1 MAEEIVN
8 QLTFGFQ
15 PKLRVDF
22 DGGAITSDAGLLLIR
37 EFDERLGLTTDVAAR
52 ISDNRDQRYVHHDML
67 SLVRQRSYQ
76 IVAGYEDANDADRL
90 KDDPTFQ
97 VVASESLDALGSQ
110 PTLSRLEND
119 IDWSSIARLSRV
131 GLDWFCQHAF
141 SEGTQPKELILDL
154 DSTDDPTHGQ
164 QQFALF
170 HGGYDQYMYHPLCW
184 FEGNTGLLLKT
195 RLRPGL
201 DRSASFVVEDLKQIV
216 PSLRQRFRQSK
227 LRLRADAGM
236 ATPAVETALEQH
248 DIEYVMG
255 IGTNSVFKQR
265 TAKLKAKAEARY
277 QRMQHPVQVRT
288 SFWHRARRWD
298 HRRRILVKIDVT
310 AMGTNIRFM
319 ITNRKGSAKD
329 LVKWYEQRG
338 EAENLIKE
346 LKLGMYADRLSC
358 HRFRANA
365 VRLQLHTIATLLMTY
380 FRRSVL
386 PDTVLAQASPDSI
399 RIRLLKVGAR
409 VVRTAR
415 RIHFHIAAHWP
426 GQELFQHGQQTLA
439 IKSSA

>member
-1 MAEEIVN
+1 MAKQIVK
-8 QLTFGFQ
+8 QLAFGFQ
-15 PKLRVDF
+15 RKLRIDF
-22 DGGAITSDAGLLLIR
+22 EGGTITSDAGLTLIR
-37 EFDERLGLTTDVAAR
+37 EMDHRLGLTADAASRVTD
-52 ISDNRDQRYVHHDML
+52 DRDQRYIDHDLTTLM
-67 SLVRQRSYQ
+67 RQRLYQ

-90 KDDPTFQ
+90 RDDPTFKA
-97 VVASESLDALGSQ
+97 VASESSSTLGSQ

-119 IDWSSIARLSRV
+119 IDWSSIARLSKV

-141 SEGTQPKELILDL
+141 DTDKQPKELILDL
-154 DSTDDPTHGQ
+154 DSTADPTHGA

-170 HGGYDQYMYHPLCW
+170 HGGYNQHMYHPLCW

-201 DRSASFVVEDLKQIV
+201 DRSATFVVEDLNAIV
-216 PSLRQRFRQSK
+216 PPLRKRFPKAK

-236 ATPAVETALEQH
+236 ATPDVETALEEHQ
-248 DIEYVMG
+248 IEYVMG
-255 IGTNSVFKQR
+255 IGTNAVFKAR
-265 TAKLKAKAEARY
+265 IGKLKSKAEARY
-277 QRMQHPVQVRT
+277 QRLQHPVHVRT
-288 SFWHRARRWD
+288 SFWHRARSWS

-310 AMGTNIRFM
+310 AMGLNIRFM

-329 LVKWYEQRG
+329 LVSWYDQRG

-386 PDTVLAQASPDSI
+386 ADTVLAQSSPDSI

-409 VVRTAR
+409 VVQTAR
-415 RIHFHIAAHWP
+415 RIQFHIAAHWP
-426 GQELFQHGQQTLA
+426 GQDLFQHCHEFLLA
-439 IKSSA
+439 SSSA

>member
-1 MAEEIVN
+1 MAEEIVS

-22 DGGAITSDAGLLLIR
+22 AGGTLTSDAGLLLIR
-37 EFDERLGLTTDVAAR
+37 EFDHGFGLTEEVAKRITDG
-52 ISDNRDQRYVHHDML
+52 RDQRYIRHDML
-67 SLVRQRSYQ
+67 TLIRQRSYQ

-97 VVASESLDALGSQ
+97 MVASESSDALGSQ
-110 PTLSRLEND
+110 PTISRLEND
-119 IDWSSIARLSRV
+119 IDWSSIARLSKV

-141 SEGTQPKELILDL
+141 AEGTQPRELILDL

-170 HGGYDQYMYHPLCW
+170 HGGYNQHMYHPLCW
-184 FEGNTGLLLKT
+184 FEGKTGLLLKT

-201 DRSASFVVEDLKQIV
+201 DRSASFVVEDLNQIV
-216 PSLRQRFRQSK
+216 PPLRHRFPKSK

-236 ATPAVETALEQH
+236 ATPEVETALEDH

-255 IGTNSVFKQR
+255 IGTNNVFKER
-265 TAKLKAKAEARY
+265 IAKLKTKAEARC
-277 QRMQHPVQVRT
+277 QRVQHPVQVRT
-288 SFWHRARRWD
+288 SFWHRARSWG

-310 AMGTNIRFM
+310 AMGTNVRFM

-329 LVKWYEQRG
+329 LVKWYDRRG
-338 EAENLIKE
+338 EAENRIKE
-346 LKLGMYADRLSC
+346 LKLGMYSDRLSC

-380 FRRSVL
+380 FRRSIL
-386 PDTVLAQASPDSI
+386 ADTVLAQASPDSI

-415 RIHFHIAAHWP
+415 RIQFHLAAHWP
-426 GQELFQHGQQTLA
+426 GRDLFQYCQQLIA
-439 IKSSA
+439 VENSA

>member
-1 MAEEIVN
+1 MAEQIVK
-8 QLTFGFQ
+8 QLGFGFQ
-15 PKLRVDF
+15 PKLRIDF
-22 DGGAITSDAGLLLIR
+22 EGGTITGDAGLTLIR
-37 EFDERLGLTTDVAAR
+37 EFDHGLGLTADVASR
-52 ISDNRDQRYVHHDML
+52 ITDDRDQRYVTHDML
-67 SLVRQRSYQ
+67 TLVRQRAYQ

-97 VVASESLDALGSQ
+97 TVASESWSRLGSQ
-110 PTLSRLEND
+110 PTISRLEND

-141 SEGTQPKELILDL
+141 AVSSHPKELILDL

-170 HGGYDQYMYHPLCW
+170 HGAYNQHMYHPLCW

-195 RLRPGL
+195 RLRPGR
-201 DRSASFVVEDLKQIV
+201 DDSASFVVEDLNQIV
-216 PSLRQRFRQSK
+216 PPLRHRFPNSK

-236 ATPAVETALEQH
+236 ATPAVESALEQH
-248 DIEYVMG
+248 HVEYVMG
-255 IGTNSVFKQR
+255 IGTNSVFKER
-265 TAKLKAKAEARY
+265 TAKLKARAEARY
-277 QRMQHPVQVRT
+277 QRLQHPVQVRT
-288 SFWHRARRWD
+288 SFWHRARTWP

-310 AMGTNIRFM
+310 SMGTNIRFM

-329 LVKWYEQRG
+329 LVKWYDRRG
-338 EAENLIKE
+338 EAENRIKE

-380 FRRSVL
+380 FRRSIL
-386 PDTVLAQASPDSI
+386 ADTVLAQASPDSI

-426 GQELFQHGQQTLA
+426 GQELFQHCHQILA
-439 IKSSA
+439 ADNSA

>member
-1 MAEEIVN
+1 M
-8 QLTFGFQ
+8 
-15 PKLRVDF
+15 
-22 DGGAITSDAGLLLIR
+22 IR
-37 EFDERLGLTTDVAAR
+37 EFDHKLGLTADVAAR
-52 ISDNRDQRYVHHDML
+52 ITDDRDQRYVKHDML
-67 SLVRQRSYQ
+67 TLVRQRSYQ
-76 IVAGYEDANDADRL
+76 IVAGYDDANDADRL

-97 VVASESLDALGSQ
+97 TIASESSDALGSQ
-110 PTLSRLEND
+110 PTISRLENE
-119 IDWSSIARLSRV
+119 IDWSSIARLSKV

-141 SEGTQPKELILDL
+141 AEGTQPKELILDL
-154 DSTDDPTHGQ
+154 DSTADPTHGQ

-170 HGGYDQYMYHPLCW
+170 HGGYNQHMYHPLCW

-216 PSLRQRFRQSK
+216 PPLRHRFPKSR

-236 ATPAVETALEQH
+236 ETPEVEAALEEHQ
-248 DIEYVMG
+248 IEYVMG
-255 IGTNSVFKQR
+255 IGTNNVFKKR
-265 TAKLKAKAEARY
+265 TAQLKAKAEARY
-277 QRMQHPVQVRT
+277 QRVQHPVHVRT
-288 SFWHRARRWD
+288 SFWHRARSWD

-319 ITNRKGSAKD
+319 ITNRKGTAKD
-329 LVKWYEQRG
+329 LVKWYDQRG
-338 EAENLIKE
+338 EAENRIKE

-365 VRLQLHTIATLLMTY
+365 VRLQLHTIARLLMTY
-380 FRRSVL
+380 FRRSIL
-386 PDTVLAQASPDSI
+386 ADTLLAQASPASI

-415 RIHFHIAAHWP
+415 QIHFHLAAHWP
-426 GQELFQHGQQTLA
+426 GQDLFQHCQQILA
-439 IKSSA
+439 TENSA

>member
-1 MAEEIVN
+1 MAKQIVK
-8 QLTFGFQ
+8 QLGFGFQ

-22 DGGAITSDAGLLLIR
+22 EGGTITSDAGLTLIR
-37 EFDERLGLTTDVAAR
+37 EFDDGFGLTADVASR
-52 ISDNRDQRYVHHDML
+52 ITDDRDQRYVTHDML
-67 SLVRQRSYQ
+67 TLVRQRAYQ
-76 IVAGYEDANDADRL
+76 IIAGYEDANDADRL

-97 VVASESLDALGSQ
+97 TIASASLSTLGSQ
-110 PTLSRLEND
+110 PTISRLEND
-119 IDWSSIARLSRV
+119 VDWSSIARLSRV

-141 SEGTQPKELILDL
+141 AGKTQPKELILDL
-154 DSTDDPTHGQ
+154 DSTADPTHGQ

-170 HGGYDQYMYHPLCW
+170 HGGYNQHMYHPLCW

-201 DRSASFVVEDLKQIV
+201 DRSASFVVEDLNQIV
-216 PSLRQRFRQSK
+216 PPLRKRFPKSR

-236 ATPAVETALEQH
+236 ATPEVETALEDA

-255 IGTNSVFKQR
+255 IGTNNVFKQR
-265 TAKLKAKAEARY
+265 TAKLKTKAEARY
-277 QRMQHPVQVRT
+277 ERLKHAVQIRT
-288 SFWHRARRWD
+288 SFWHRARSWN

-329 LVKWYEQRG
+329 LVKWYDQRG

-346 LKLGMYADRLSC
+346 LKRGMYADRLSC

-380 FRRSVL
+380 FRREIL

-409 VVRTAR
+409 VMRTAR
-415 RIHFHIAAHWP
+415 QIHFHLAAHWP
-426 GQELFQHGQQTLA
+426 GQDLFQHCQQILA
-439 IKSSA
+439 AENSA

>member
-1 MAEEIVN
+1 MAEQIVK
-8 QLTFGFQ
+8 QLGFGFQ
-15 PKLRVDF
+15 PKLRIDF
-22 DGGAITSDAGLLLIR
+22 EGGTITSDAGLTLIR
-37 EFDERLGLTTDVAAR
+37 EFDHALGLTADVASR
-52 ISDNRDQRYVHHDML
+52 VSDDRDQRYITHDML
-67 SLVRQRSYQ
+67 TLVRQRAYQ

-97 VVASESLDALGSQ
+97 TIASPSLSLLGSQ

-131 GLDWFCQHAF
+131 GLDWFCEHAF
-141 SEGTQPKELILDL
+141 AAGSAPRELILDL

-170 HGGYDQYMYHPLCW
+170 HGAYNQHMYHPLCW
-184 FEGNTGLLLKT
+184 FEGKTGLLLKT

-201 DRSASFVVEDLKQIV
+201 DHSASFVVEDLKQIV
-216 PSLRQRFRQSK
+216 PPLRQRFPKSK

-236 ATPAVETALEQH
+236 ATPTVETALEEH
-248 DIEYVMG
+248 CIEYVMG
-255 IGTNSVFKQR
+255 IGTNPVFKQR

-277 QRMQHPVQVRT
+277 QRRQHPVQVRT
-288 SFWHRARRWD
+288 SFWHRARRWE

-310 AMGTNIRFM
+310 AVGTNVRFM
-319 ITNRKGSAKD
+319 ITNRQGSAKD
-329 LVKWYEQRG
+329 LVKWYDQRG
-338 EAENLIKE
+338 EAENRIKE

-380 FRRSVL
+380 FRRSIL
-386 PDTVLAQASPDSI
+386 ADTVLAQASPDSI

-415 RIHFHIAAHWP
+415 QIHFHIAAHWP
-426 GQELFQHGQQTLA
+426 GQDLFQHCQQILA
-439 IKSSA
+439 AENSA

>member
-1 MAEEIVN
+1 MAKEIFS

-15 PKLRVDF
+15 RKLRVDF
-22 DGGAITSDAGLLLIR
+22 EGGTITSDAGLTLIR
-37 EFDERLGLTTDVAAR
+37 EFDEKLGLTADVAAR
-52 ISDNRDQRYVHHDML
+52 IRDDRDQRYVKHEML
-67 SLVRQRSYQ
+67 TLVRQRSYQ

-90 KDDPTFQ
+90 KEDPTFQ
-97 VVASESLDALGSQ
+97 TIASESLEMLGSQ
-110 PTLSRLEND
+110 PTISRLEND
-119 IDWSSIARLSRV
+119 IDWSSIARLSKV
-131 GLDWFCQHAF
+131 GLDWFCRHAF
-141 SEGTQPKELILDL
+141 AGGTQPKELILDL

-170 HGGYDQYMYHPLCW
+170 HGGYNQHMYHPLCW

-216 PSLRQRFRQSK
+216 PPLRRRFPK
-227 LRLRADAGM
+227 AGLRLRADAGM
-236 ATPAVETALEQH
+236 ATPEVETALEEH
-248 DIEYVMG
+248 NIEYVMG
-255 IGTNSVFKQR
+255 IGTNNVFKER
-265 TAKLKAKAEARY
+265 TAKVKAKAEARY

-288 SFWHRARRWD
+288 SFWHRARSWD

-319 ITNRKGSAKD
+319 ISNRKGSAKD
-329 LVKWYEQRG
+329 LVKWYDQRG
-338 EAENLIKE
+338 EAENRIKE

-380 FRRSVL
+380 FRRSIL
-386 PDTVLAQASPDSI
+386 ADTVLAQASPDSI

-415 RIHFHIAAHWP
+415 QIHFHIAAHWP
-426 GQELFQHGQQTLA
+426 GQDLFQHCRQILA
-439 IKSSA
+439 TSPA

>member
-1 MAEEIVN
+1 MADQIVK
-8 QLTFGFQ
+8 QLGFGFQ

-22 DGGAITSDAGLLLIR
+22 DGGTITSDAGLTLIR
-37 EFDERLGLTTDVAAR
+37 EFDDRLGLTADVASR
-52 ISDNRDQRYVHHDML
+52 INDSRDQRYVTHDML
-67 SLVRQRSYQ
+67 TLVRQRSYQ
-76 IVAGYEDANDADRL
+76 IIAGYEDANDADRL

-97 VVASESLDALGSQ
+97 TIASASLTTLGS
-110 PTLSRLEND
+110 
-119 IDWSSIARLSRV
+119 
-131 GLDWFCQHAF
+131 
-141 SEGTQPKELILDL
+141 QPKELILDL

-170 HGGYDQYMYHPLCW
+170 HGGYNQHMYHPLCW

-201 DRSASFVVEDLKQIV
+201 DRSASFVVEDLNQIV
-216 PSLRQRFRQSK
+216 PPLKRRFPKST

-236 ATPAVETALEQH
+236 ATPEVETALEEH
-248 DIEYVMG
+248 HIEYVMG
-255 IGTNSVFKQR
+255 IGTNNVFKER
-265 TAKLKAKAEARY
+265 TAKLKAKAETRY
-277 QRMQHPVQVRT
+277 QRRQHPIQVRT
-288 SFWHRARRWD
+288 SFWHRARSWD

-329 LVKWYEQRG
+329 LVKWYDQRG
-338 EAENLIKE
+338 EAENRIKE

-386 PDTVLAQASPDSI
+386 SDTALAQASPDSI

-415 RIHFHIAAHWP
+415 QIHFHIAARWP
-426 GQELFQHGQQTLA
+426 GQDLFQHCQ
-439 IKSSA
+439 

>member
-1 MAEEIVN
+1 MADSIVK

-22 DGGAITSDAGLLLIR
+22 DGGTITSDAGLTLIR
-37 EFDERLGLTTDVAAR
+37 EFDHKLGLTADVAGR
-52 ISDNRDQRYVHHDML
+52 ITDDRDQRYVKHDML
-67 SLVRQRSYQ
+67 TLVRQRSYQ
-76 IVAGYEDANDADRL
+76 IVGGYEDANDADRL

-97 VVASESLDALGSQ
+97 TIASESSNVLGSQ
-110 PTLSRLEND
+110 PTISRLEND
-119 IDWSSIARLSRV
+119 IDWSSITRLSKV

-141 SEGTQPKELILDL
+141 AERTHPKELILDL

-164 QQFALF
+164 QELALF
-170 HGGYDQYMYHPLCW
+170 HGGYNQHMYHPLCW

-216 PSLRQRFRQSK
+216 PPLRRRFPESR

-236 ATPAVETALEQH
+236 ATPEVETALEEH

-255 IGTNSVFKQR
+255 IGTNNVFKER

-277 QRMQHPVQVRT
+277 QRVQHPVQVRT
-288 SFWHRARRWD
+288 SFWHRARSWD

-329 LVKWYEQRG
+329 LVKWYDQRG
-338 EAENLIKE
+338 EAENRIKE

-365 VRLQLHTIATLLMTY
+365 VRLQLHTVATLLMTY
-380 FRRSVL
+380 FRRLVL
-386 PDTVLAQASPDSI
+386 ADTVLAQASPDSI

-415 RIHFHIAAHWP
+415 QIRFHIAAHWP
-426 GQELFQHGQQTLA
+426 GQDLFQHCQQILA
-439 IKSSA
+439 ESPA

>member
-1 MAEEIVN
+1 MAKQIVE
-8 QLTFGFQ
+8 QLGFGFQ
-15 PKLRVDF
+15 PKLRIDF
-22 DGGAITSDAGLLLIR
+22 EGGTITSDAGLTLIR
-37 EFDERLGLTTDVAAR
+37 EFDHRLGLTADVTAR
-52 ISDNRDQRYVHHDML
+52 ITDDRDQRYVTHDMATL
-67 SLVRQRSYQ
+67 IRQRSYQ

-97 VVASESLDALGSQ
+97 TIASKSSSTLGSQ

-119 IDWSSIARLSRV
+119 IDWSSIARLSKV

-141 SEGTQPKELILDL
+141 ASDKQPKELILDL

-170 HGGYDQYMYHPLCW
+170 HGGYNQHMYHPLCW

-201 DRSASFVVEDLKQIV
+201 DRSASFVVEDLKRIV
-216 PSLRQRFRQSK
+216 PPLRQRFPKAK
-227 LRLRADAGM
+227 LRFRADAGM
-236 ATPAVETALEQH
+236 AVPEVETALEGV

-255 IGTNSVFKQR
+255 MGTNAVFKTR
-265 TAKLKAKAEARY
+265 TAKLVAKAEARY
-277 QRMQHPVQVRT
+277 KRVQHPVHIRT
-288 SFWHRARRWD
+288 SFWHRARSWS

-310 AMGTNIRFM
+310 AMGLNLRFM
-319 ITNRKGSAKD
+319 ITNRKGLSKD
-329 LVKWYEQRG
+329 LVKWYDHRG

-365 VRLQLHTIATLLMTY
+365 VRLQLHTIANLLMTY

-386 PDTVLAQASPDSI
+386 TSTPLAKASPDTI

-415 RIHFHIAAHWP
+415 RLQFHIAAHWP
-426 GQELFQHGQQTLA
+426 GQDLFQHCHQVLTA
-439 IKSSA
+439 VNSA

>member
-1 MAEEIVN
+1 MANQIVK
-8 QLTFGFQ
+8 QLGFGFQ
-15 PKLRVDF
+15 PKLRIDF
-22 DGGAITSDAGLLLIR
+22 DGGTITSDAGLTLIR
-37 EFDERLGLTTDVAAR
+37 EFDDRLGLTADVASR
-52 ISDNRDQRYVHHDML
+52 INDSRDQRYVTHDML
-67 SLVRQRSYQ
+67 TLVRQRSYQ

-97 VVASESLDALGSQ
+97 TIASASLRTLGSQ
-110 PTLSRLEND
+110 PTISRLEND
-119 IDWSSIARLSRV
+119 IDWSGIARLSRV

-141 SEGTQPKELILDL
+141 DSDTQPKELILDL

-170 HGGYDQYMYHPLCW
+170 HGGYNQHMYHPLCW

-201 DRSASFVVEDLKQIV
+201 DRSASFVVEDLNQIV
-216 PSLRQRFRQSK
+216 PPLRRRFPKST

-236 ATPAVETALEQH
+236 ATPEVETAVEEH
-248 DIEYVMG
+248 HIEYVMG
-255 IGTNSVFKQR
+255 IGTNNVFKQR
-265 TAKLKAKAEARY
+265 TARLKAKAEARY
-277 QRMQHPVQVRT
+277 QRRQHPVHVRT
-288 SFWHRARRWD
+288 SFWHRARSWD
-298 HRRRILVKIDVT
+298 HRRRILVKIDVS

-329 LVKWYEQRG
+329 LVKWYDQRG
-338 EAENLIKE
+338 EAENRIKE

-386 PDTVLAQASPDSI
+386 GDTALAQASPDSI

-415 RIHFHIAAHWP
+415 QIHFHIAVHWP
-426 GQELFQHGQQTLA
+426 GQDLFQHCQHILTA
-439 IKSSA
+439 EHSA

>member
-1 MAEEIVN
+1 MAEQIVS
-8 QLTFGFQ
+8 QLIFGFQ
-15 PKLRVDF
+15 PKLRIDF
-22 DGGAITSDAGLLLIR
+22 DGGTITSDAGLTLIR
-37 EFDERLGLTTDVAAR
+37 EFDQRLGLTADVAMR
-52 ISDNRDQRYVHHDML
+52 ITDDRDQRYVTHDMVTL
-67 SLVRQRSYQ
+67 LRQRSYQ

-97 VVASESLDALGSQ
+97 TIASAEIETLGSQ

-119 IDWSSIARLSRV
+119 IDWSSIARLSKV
-131 GLDWFCQHAF
+131 GVDWFCQHAF
-141 SEGTQPKELILDL
+141 AADEQPRELILDP
-154 DSTDDPTHGQ
+154 DGTDDPTHGN

-170 HGGYDQYMYHPLCW
+170 HGAYNQHMYHPLCW

-201 DRSASFVVEDLKQIV
+201 DHSASFVVEDLRSIV
-216 PSLRQRFRQSK
+216 PQLRHRFPKAK
-227 LRLRADAGM
+227 LRFRADAGM
-236 ATPAVETALEQH
+236 ATPAVENALEER

-255 IGTNSVFKQR
+255 IATNAVFKER

-277 QRMQHPVQVRT
+277 QRVQHPIQIRT
-288 SFWHRARRWD
+288 SFWHRAQSWP

-310 AMGTNIRFM
+310 AMGTNVRFM

-329 LVKWYEQRG
+329 LVSWYDRRG
-338 EAENLIKE
+338 DAENRIKE

-365 VRLQLHTIATLLMTY
+365 VRLQLHTVATLLMTY
-380 FRRSVL
+380 FRRTVL
-386 PDTVLAQASPDSI
+386 QNTPLAQASPDSI

-415 RIHFHIAAHWP
+415 RIQFHIAAHWP
-426 GQELFQHGQQTLA
+426 GQALFQHCYQLLA
-439 IKSSA
+439 TSPPA

>member
-1 MAEEIVN
+1 MARQIVS

-22 DGGAITSDAGLLLIR
+22 DGGTLTSDAGLVLMR
-37 EFDERLGLTTDVAAR
+37 EFDEKLGLTADVAAR
-52 ISDNRDQRYVHHDML
+52 ITDNRDQRYVRHAML
-67 SLVRQRSYQ
+67 TLIRQRSYQ
-76 IVAGYEDANDADRL
+76 VVAGYEDANDADRL
-90 KDDPTFQ
+90 KQDPTFQ
-97 VVASESLDALGSQ
+97 TIASDTADHLGSQ

-119 IDWSSIARLSRV
+119 IDWSSIARLSKA

-141 SEGTQPKELILDL
+141 AEATQPKELILDL

-170 HGGYDQYMYHPLCW
+170 HGGYNQHMYHPLCW
-184 FEGNTGLLLKT
+184 FEGHTGLLLKT

-216 PSLRQRFRQSK
+216 PPLRRRFPKST

-236 ATPAVETALEQH
+236 ATPEVESALEEH
-248 DIEYVMG
+248 HIEYVMG
-255 IGTNSVFKQR
+255 IGTNNVFKER
-265 TAKLKAKAEARY
+265 TAKLKAQAEARY
-277 QRMQHPVQVRT
+277 QRLQHPVQVRT
-288 SFWHRARRWD
+288 SFWHRARSWD

-319 ITNRKGSAKD
+319 ITNRKGSAKH
-329 LVKWYEQRG
+329 LVKWYDQRG
-338 EAENLIKE
+338 EAENRIKE

-386 PDTVLAQASPDSI
+386 PDTVLAHASPDSI

-409 VVRTAR
+409 VVRTSR
-415 RIHFHIAAHWP
+415 HIYFHIAAHWP
-426 GQELFQHGQQTLA
+426 AQDLFHHCQKIIA
-439 IKSSA
+439 ASPA

>member
-1 MAEEIVN
+1 MAEQIVS
-8 QLTFGFQ
+8 QYTFGFQ

-22 DGGAITSDAGLLLIR
+22 DGGTITSDAGLMLIR
-37 EFDERLGLTTDVAAR
+37 EFDQKLGLTADVAGR
-52 ISDNRDQRYVHHDML
+52 ITDTRDERYVKHDML
-67 SLVRQRSYQ
+67 TLIRQREYQ
-76 IVAGYEDANDADRL
+76 IIAGYEDANDADRL

-97 VVASESLDALGSQ
+97 TVASESSEALGSQ
-110 PTLSRLEND
+110 PTISRLEND
-119 IDWSSIARLSRV
+119 VDWSSIARLSKIGV
-131 GLDWFCQHAF
+131 DWFCQHAF
-141 SEGTQPKELILDL
+141 ESKAEPKELILDL

-170 HGGYDQYMYHPLCW
+170 HGAYNQHMYHPLCW
-184 FEGNTGLLLKT
+184 FEGHTGLLLKT

-201 DRSASFVVEDLKQIV
+201 DHSASFVVEDLNQIV
-216 PSLRQRFRQSK
+216 PPLRKRFPKSH

-236 ATPAVETALEQH
+236 ATPHVEAALEELH
-248 DIEYVMG
+248 IDYVMG
-255 IGTNSVFKQR
+255 IGTNAVFKQR
-265 TAKLKAKAEARY
+265 IEKLKSKAEARY
-277 QRMQHPVQVRT
+277 RRVEHPVQVRT
-288 SFWHRARRWD
+288 SFWHRARTWE

-329 LVKWYEQRG
+329 LVKWYDQRG
-338 EAENLIKE
+338 DAENRIKE

-386 PDTVLAQASPDSI
+386 ADTALAQASPDSI

-409 VVRTAR
+409 VIRTAR
-415 RIHFHIAAHWP
+415 TIQFHFAAHWP
-426 GQELFQHGQQTLA
+426 GQALFHHCHQILTVESLT
-439 IKSSA
+439 